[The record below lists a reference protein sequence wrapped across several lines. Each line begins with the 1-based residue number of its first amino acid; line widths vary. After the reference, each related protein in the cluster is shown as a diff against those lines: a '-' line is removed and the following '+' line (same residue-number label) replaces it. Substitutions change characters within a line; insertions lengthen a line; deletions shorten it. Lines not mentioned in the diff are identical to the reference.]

1 MASVGERS
9 AFKND
14 CMELRKLGENKT
26 ENARPP
32 SVVNG
37 NGE

>member
-1 MASVGERS
+1 MASVGECS

-14 CMELRKLGENKT
+14 CIELRKLGENKT

-32 SVVNG
+32 SVANG
-37 NGE
+37 NGK